1 VTLHGEDRE
10 QADEAD
16 SLRDQGDREDRAAA
30 AECPAEEVG
39 AAPEERRT
47 ERQTDADQSL
57 GPRARAMPET

>member
-16 SLRDQGDREDRAAA
+16 SLRDQGDREDRGTA
-30 AECPAEEVG
+30 AEGPAEEVG

-47 ERQTDADQSL
+47 ERQADADQTL
-57 GPRARAMPET
+57 GPRERTMSET